1 MPTTS
6 QCIATYLRAKDENRP
21 HLMKFA
27 FAETATLET
36 IVETSAI
43 SFPPLTQGLNKIA
56 QVLVRD
62 FVNTYENIYTFC
74 FADSPPKGQTGN
86 HTCRW
91 LVGMSDKASGSVRVG
106 CGQYDWSFQSAEP
119 YLAKRLAITIKVMEA
134 LPPECLHPVIGWL
147 AGLPYPWCPASE
159 AIKEMPYI
167 AGLEPVRNFIEQHQ
181 QSISRNSRL
190 IR

>member
-1 MPTTS
+1 ME
-6 QCIATYLRAKDENRP
+6 CIQTYLRAKDANRP
-21 HLMKFA
+21 HLMRFA
-27 FAETATLET
+27 FAETAKLET
-36 IVETSAI
+36 VVESGAI
-43 SFPPLTQGLNKIA
+43 SFPPLTSGLKTIA
-56 QVLVRD
+56 QILVSD
-62 FVNTYENIYTFC
+62 FARNNENIYTFC
-74 FADSPPKGQTGN
+74 FVDDPPKGITGN
-86 HTCRW
+86 YACCW
-91 LVGMSDKASGSVRVG
+91 LVGMSEKATGSVRVG
-106 CGQYDWSFQSAEP
+106 CGQYDWSFQSNEP
-119 YLAKRLAITIKVMEA
+119 YLAKRLAIPIKVMEA